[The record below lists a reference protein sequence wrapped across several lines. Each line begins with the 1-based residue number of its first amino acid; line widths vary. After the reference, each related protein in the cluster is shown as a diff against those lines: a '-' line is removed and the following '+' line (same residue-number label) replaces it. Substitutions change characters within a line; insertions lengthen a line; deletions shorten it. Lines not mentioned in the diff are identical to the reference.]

1 MEHIDADVVVVGG
14 GPAGVGAALAAARN
28 GARTLLIE
36 KNSCLGGQMTSGM
49 VTGFHGFR
57 VHDGFTGQGD
67 GAYLP
72 HDYHTEQVVN
82 GIPQEIAER
91 LVERGAAFSRKGE
104 TSMRVE
110 LDPEVLKWMLFEMME
125 ESHVD
130 ILLNTFAFGCQ
141 MKGQSIETVRLANKS
156 GEQGARGALFV
167 DASADADLAAWSG
180 APYEMGGEDG
190 RCMPL
195 SVYVVLQNV
204 DLRKTIGYMKDN
216 PEDCHVG
223 NPQRWEGYLDKGQ
236 PVSLVGF
243 GKLIRK
249 AAENG
254 DYPVPIGMEQDL
266 PYPIFDIQT
275 SVLPQNCAKI
285 LIDMAYGVDITDA
298 RDLTRAEIAI
308 RKEQI
313 PGILRFLKEYLPGF
327 EDCNLID
334 TSPLIGTR
342 ESRRI
347 KGLYTI
353 TGDDVLSN
361 MRSRSVVARCGRA
374 MNVHASGGGAK
385 GEERG
390 GQQWI
395 EAKNP
400 IGFDVPF
407 ESLIP
412 QKVNNLLVSG
422 RCISTDRMALGS
434 IRGEPVCMATG
445 EAAGTAA
452 ALCFREGVEPKS
464 LNIELLQQTLR
475 SQGVNLGSELKILHD
490 KDKKGP
496 YV

>member
-1 MEHIDADVVVVGG
+1 
-14 GPAGVGAALAAARN
+14 
-28 GARTLLIE
+28 
-36 KNSCLGGQMTSGM
+36 
-49 VTGFHGFR
+49 
-57 VHDGFTGQGD
+57 
-67 GAYLP
+67 
-72 HDYHTEQVVN
+72 
-82 GIPQEIAER
+82 
-91 LVERGAAFSRKGE
+91 
-104 TSMRVE
+104 MRVE
-110 LDPEVLKWMLFEMME
+110 FDPEVLKWLLFEMME
-125 ESHVD
+125 ESHVEL
-130 ILLNTFAFGCQ
+130 LLNTFAFGCQ
-141 MKGQSIETVRLANKS
+141 MKGQGIEAVRIANKS
-156 GEQGARGALFV
+156 GEQGAAGTMFV

-195 SVYVVLQNV
+195 SVYLVLQNV
-204 DLRKTIGYMKDN
+204 DLSKTVAYMKKN

-223 NPQRWEGYLDKGQ
+223 DPGKWEEYLDKGQ
-236 PVSLVGF
+236 PVSLLGF
-243 GKLIRK
+243 GNLIRQ
-249 AAENG
+249 AAEKG
-254 DYPVPIGMEQDL
+254 DYPKPIGTTQDL
-266 PYPIFDIQT
+266 PYPIFDIQS
-275 SVLPQNCAKI
+275 SVLPQGCAKL

-298 RDLTRAEIAI
+298 KDLTRAEIAI

-313 PGILRFLKEYLPGF
+313 PGILNFIKNYLPGF
-327 EDCNLID
+327 ENCNLID

-361 MRSRSVVARCGRA
+361 MRSKSVIARCGRA

-385 GEERG
+385 GDKRG

-400 IGFDVPF
+400 IGFDVPL

-422 RCISTDRMALGS
+422 RCISVDRNALGS

-452 ALCFREGVEPKS
+452 ALCVREGTQPTS
-464 LNIELLQQTLR
+464 LDIELLQQTLLG
-475 SQGVNLGSELKILHD
+475 QGVNLGSELKVMYD
-490 KDKKGP
+490 KGKRGT